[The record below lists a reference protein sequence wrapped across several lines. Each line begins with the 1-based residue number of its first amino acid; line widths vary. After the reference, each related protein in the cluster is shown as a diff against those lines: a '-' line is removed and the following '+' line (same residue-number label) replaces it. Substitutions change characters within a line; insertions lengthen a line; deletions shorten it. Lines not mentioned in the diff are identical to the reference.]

1 MAYPLLRKHAFAA
14 PNFHILSLCS
24 HLKRSKILCR
34 IIVAKYY
41 TEGFKM
47 EFVPYRVL
55 RNQPSE
61 LRRKLDE
68 QGELVVTVDGVPMA
82 VMLQIPKGSLEDLV
96 MLLSQVRA
104 QLAVATIREQARKD
118 GLNKM
123 TVQQA
128 NALVKETRTARR
140 GG

>member
-1 MAYPLLRKHAFAA
+1 
-14 PNFHILSLCS
+14 
-24 HLKRSKILCR
+24 
-34 IIVAKYY
+34 
-41 TEGFKM
+41 M

-61 LRRKLDE
+61 LRKKLDKE
-68 QGELVVTVDGVPMA
+68 GELVVTVDGEPMA

-96 MLLSQVRA
+96 LLLSQVRA
-104 QLAVATIREQARKD
+104 QLAVANIREQARKT

-123 TVQQA
+123 TIEQA
-128 NALVKETRTARR
+128 DVLVKETRAARR

>member
-1 MAYPLLRKHAFAA
+1 
-14 PNFHILSLCS
+14 
-24 HLKRSKILCR
+24 
-34 IIVAKYY
+34 
-41 TEGFKM
+41 M

-61 LRRKLDE
+61 LRKKLE
-68 QGELVVTVDGVPMA
+68 EKGELVVTVDGEPMA

-96 MLLSQVRA
+96 LLLSQVRA
-104 QLAVATIREQARKD
+104 QLAVATIREQARKS

-123 TVQQA
+123 TVKQV
-128 NALVKETRTARR
+128 NVLVKETRAARR

>member
-1 MAYPLLRKHAFAA
+1 
-14 PNFHILSLCS
+14 
-24 HLKRSKILCR
+24 
-34 IIVAKYY
+34 
-41 TEGFKM
+41 M

-61 LRRKLDE
+61 LRKKLE
-68 QGELVVTVDGVPMA
+68 EKGELIVTVDGEPMA

-96 MLLSQVRA
+96 LLLSQVRA
-104 QLAVATIREQARKD
+104 QLAVATIREQARKS

-123 TVQQA
+123 TVEQV
-128 NALVKETRTARR
+128 NVLVKETRAARR

>member
-1 MAYPLLRKHAFAA
+1 
-14 PNFHILSLCS
+14 
-24 HLKRSKILCR
+24 
-34 IIVAKYY
+34 
-41 TEGFKM
+41 M

-61 LRRKLDE
+61 LRKKLDE
-68 QGELVVTVDGVPMA
+68 KGELVVTVDGEPMA
-82 VMLQIPKGSLEDLV
+82 IMLQIPKGSLEDLV

-104 QLAVATIREQARKD
+104 RLAVATIREQARKS

-123 TVQQA
+123 TVEQV
-128 NALVKETRTARR
+128 NALVKETRAARR